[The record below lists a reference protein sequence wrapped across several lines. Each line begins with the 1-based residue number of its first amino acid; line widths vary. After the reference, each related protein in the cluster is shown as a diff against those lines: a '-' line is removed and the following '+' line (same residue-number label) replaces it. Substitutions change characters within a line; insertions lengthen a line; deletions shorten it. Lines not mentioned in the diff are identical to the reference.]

1 MKNKLYIITTALFLL
16 VGMGSANARPIPPA
30 DQVTVDG
37 KTWAKVDIFSGLSW
51 DIINAQCPA
60 GVCGANST
68 LNGFDMAGWVWA
80 TSHETVKM
88 LNTFN
93 PYPPLGSGPGS
104 MQRGENMKW
113 VPKVTK
119 AFGCQRIWDNMLGA
133 EGLIDRIVGIMRD
146 NRTPALAVWITD
158 NISPSQSD
166 GYELGQIK
174 RSKTQNDFSAFFYKA
189 R

>member
-80 TSHETVKM
+80 TSHEATKM
-88 LNTFN
+88 LSTFKHGTGFVFQDLMTVREVN
-93 PYPPLGSGPGS
+93 SAWAKNILL
-104 MQRGENMKW
+104 K
-113 VPKVTK
+113 
-119 AFGCQRIWDNMLGA
+119 FGCTQQGRQCNDRYHNELTVVLRENEKSLARRIQIFDAVDDGA
-133 EGLIDRIVGIMRD
+133 NDQYV
-146 NRTPALAVWITD
+146 
-158 NISPSQSD
+158 SYSQYKVVAD
-166 GYELGQIK
+166 K
-174 RSKTQNDFSAFFYKA
+174 PTSAFFYKP
-189 R
+189 